1 MPKPNQYRVRF
12 GRKTGAF
19 CNLHFKDGV
28 SRETV
33 AGQHDWRFI
42 RLRGVWGAS
51 RVELIPAETE
61 APTGPVVA
69 EPIHNYPATKG
80 AGAAEPEATP
90 AVSAAAP
97 TDPPVEEKKPTAAPK
112 QEKQSKANGSK
123 KAK

>member
-33 AGQHDWRFI
+33 AGQHDWRFV

-51 RVELIPAETE
+51 MVELIPAETE

-69 EPIHNYPATKG
+69 EPIHNHPATKG
-80 AGAAEPEATP
+80 AAAAEATP
-90 AVSAAAP
+90 AVSAADP
-97 TDPPVEEKKPTAAPK
+97 TDSTVEEKQPTAAPSVRP
-112 QEKQSKANGSK
+112 SKASGSK